1 MVGLGQSR
9 ARIWVAL
16 AVVYVVWGSTYLG
29 IDLAVRTI
37 PPFLMAAVRFLVAG
51 SLLYA
56 WAIGRGDRRRLDG
69 AGSER
74 RRRLGRRRSGDRR
87 RLDGSGSERRRRLG
101 RRRSGDRRRLDGAGS
116 DRPTARQWL
125 SAFLIAAPMLVVG
138 NAAVG
143 WAEQTLDT
151 GTASLIIASVPLWL
165 ALLDRVFYAQRLA
178 RPVVTGLVIGF
189 AGVGLLVAPGGAGG
203 AGSRAAFV
211 LVFSSLAWAIGSLYS
226 RRAPLPRRPLVGAA
240 MQMLAGG
247 LMLTIVAGASGE
259 FGRVHPGQI
268 SGESWFGL
276 AYLVVAGSLLGFTAY
291 MWLLRAAP
299 TSLVGTYAYVNPVVA
314 VLLGTVVL
322 GEGLSW
328 RTLLGGGIIVA
339 SVALIVRAPKGRTR
353 TSVEPRPAAV
363 AVRGR

>member
-1 MVGLGQSR
+1 MVSLGASR

-16 AVVYVVWGSTYLG
+16 GVVYVVWGSTYLG

-37 PPFLMAAVRFLVAG
+37 PPFLMAAARFVVAG
-51 SLLYA
+51 GLLYV
-56 WAIGRGDRRRLDG
+56 WAIRRGDR
-69 AGSER
+69 A
-74 RRRLGRRRSGDRR
+74 
-87 RLDGSGSERRRRLG
+87 
-101 RRRSGDRRRLDGAGS
+101 
-116 DRPTARQWL
+116 DRPTARHWL
-125 SAFLIAAPMLVVG
+125 SAFLIAAPMLAVG
-138 NAAVG
+138 NAGVG

-151 GTASLIIASVPLWL
+151 GTASLIIASVPLWM

-178 RPVVTGLVIGF
+178 RAIVLGLVIGF

-226 RRAPLPRRPLVGAA
+226 RRAPQPRRPLVSAA

-247 LMLTIVAGASGE
+247 LVLTVVAAVSGE
-259 FGRVHPGQI
+259 LGRVHPSAI
-268 SGESWFGL
+268 SLESWLGL
-276 AYLVVAGSLLGFTAY
+276 AYLAGVGSLLGFTAY

-314 VLLGTVVL
+314 VLLGTVLL
-322 GEGLSW
+322 GESLSW
-328 RTLLGGGIIVA
+328 RMLVGGGIIVA
-339 SVALIVRAPKGRTR
+339 SVALIVRTPKREAHPA
-353 TSVEPRPAAV
+353 VEPRSAAV

>member
-1 MVGLGQSR
+1 VVTLGASR

-37 PPFLMAAVRFLVAG
+37 PPFLMASVRFLIAG
-51 SLLYA
+51 ALLYV
-56 WAIGRGDRRRLDG
+56 WAIRRGDRT
-69 AGSER
+69 
-74 RRRLGRRRSGDRR
+74 
-87 RLDGSGSERRRRLG
+87 
-101 RRRSGDRRRLDGAGS
+101 
-116 DRPTARQWL
+116 DRPTARHWL
-125 SAFLIAAPMLVVG
+125 SAFLIAAPMLAVG

-151 GTASLIIASVPLWL
+151 GTASLIIASVPLWM

-178 RPVVTGLVIGF
+178 RAIVLGLVIGF

-211 LVFSSLAWAIGSLYS
+211 LVFSSLAWGTGSLYS
-226 RRAPLPRRPLVGAA
+226 RQAKLPQRPQVAAA

-247 LMLTIVAGASGE
+247 LMLTVVGAVSGE
-259 FGRVHPGQI
+259 LGRVHSGAI
-268 SGESWFGL
+268 SLESWLGL
-276 AYLVVAGSLLGFTAY
+276 AYLIVAGSLLGFTAY

-314 VLLGTVVL
+314 VLLGTILL
-322 GEGLSW
+322 GEPLTW
-328 RTLLGGGIIVA
+328 RTLVGGSIIVA
-339 SVALIVRAPKGRTR
+339 SVALIVRAPRRGPRTA
-353 TSVEPRPAAV
+353 VEPRPAAV

>member
-1 MVGLGQSR
+1 MTVGASR
-9 ARIWVAL
+9 ARVWVAL
-16 AVVYVVWGSTYLG
+16 AIVYVVWGSTYLG

-51 SLLYA
+51 GLLYG
-56 WAIGRGDRRRLDG
+56 WAIRRGDR
-69 AGSER
+69 A
-74 RRRLGRRRSGDRR
+74 
-87 RLDGSGSERRRRLG
+87 
-101 RRRSGDRRRLDGAGS
+101 
-116 DRPTARQWL
+116 DRPTARHWL
-125 SAFLIAAPMLVVG
+125 SAFLIAAPMLAVG

-151 GTASLIIASVPLWL
+151 GTASLIIASVPLWM

-178 RPVVTGLVIGF
+178 RAIVLGLVIGF

-226 RRAPLPRRPLVGAA
+226 RRAQLPRRPLVGAA

-247 LMLTIVAGASGE
+247 LMLTIVAAVTGE
-259 FGRVHPGQI
+259 LGRVHPAAI
-268 SGESWFGL
+268 SPESWLGL
-276 AYLVVAGSLLGFTAY
+276 AYLVAAGSLLGFTAY
-291 MWLLRAAP
+291 MWLLRVAP

-314 VLLGTVVL
+314 VLLGTLLL
-322 GEGLSW
+322 GEPLTW

-339 SVALIVRAPKGRTR
+339 SVALIVRAPKRGPYPA
-353 TSVEPRPAAV
+353 VEPRPAAV

>member
-1 MVGLGQSR
+1 VVTLGASR

-37 PPFLMAAVRFLVAG
+37 PPFLMASVRFLIAG
-51 SLLYA
+51 ALLYV
-56 WAIGRGDRRRLDG
+56 WAIRRGDRT
-69 AGSER
+69 
-74 RRRLGRRRSGDRR
+74 
-87 RLDGSGSERRRRLG
+87 
-101 RRRSGDRRRLDGAGS
+101 
-116 DRPTARQWL
+116 DRPTARHWL
-125 SAFLIAAPMLVVG
+125 SAFLIAAPMLAVG

-151 GTASLIIASVPLWL
+151 GTASLIIASVPLWM

-178 RPVVTGLVIGF
+178 RAIVLGLVIGF
-189 AGVGLLVAPGGAGG
+189 AGVGLLVAPGGAGC
-203 AGSRAAFV
+203 AGSGAAFV

-226 RRAPLPRRPLVGAA
+226 RQAQLPQRPLVAAA

-247 LMLTIVAGASGE
+247 LMLTVVGAVSGE
-259 FGRVHPGQI
+259 LGRVHPEAI
-268 SGESWFGL
+268 SLESWLGL
-276 AYLVVAGSLLGFTAY
+276 AYLIVAGSLLGFTAY

-314 VLLGTVVL
+314 VLLGTILL
-322 GEGLSW
+322 GEPLTW
-328 RTLLGGGIIVA
+328 RTLVGGSIIVA
-339 SVALIVRAPKGRTR
+339 SVALIVRAPRRGPRTA
-353 TSVEPRPAAV
+353 VEPRPAAV